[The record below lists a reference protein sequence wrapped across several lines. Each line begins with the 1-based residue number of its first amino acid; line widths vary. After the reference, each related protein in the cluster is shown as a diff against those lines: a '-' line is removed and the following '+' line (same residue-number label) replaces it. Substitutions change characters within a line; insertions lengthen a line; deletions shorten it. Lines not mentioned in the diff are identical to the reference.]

1 MITLDGMLMVGSTA
15 RKIGKTDLVCSLIKK
30 FSKHRNII
38 GIKVTTIDNQNLQ
51 AHGHEE
57 NDETCF
63 PPQKGFCITEEVKI
77 DNEKDTARLLAAG
90 ASRVFWLRVLKEHLM
105 EGAIALVDTIGQ
117 DTISI
122 CESNSLRQ
130 VIVPGLFLMLKSEN
144 PNTWKSSVQCVIEYV
159 DKVVV
164 SDGNN
169 FDLNLE
175 DIRLVHGK
183 WKIVK

>member
-1 MITLDGMLMVGSTA
+1 
-15 RKIGKTDLVCSLIKK
+15 
-30 FSKHRNII
+30 
-38 GIKVTTIDNQNLQ
+38 
-51 AHGHEE
+51 
-57 NDETCF
+57 
-63 PPQKGFCITEEVKI
+63 
-77 DNEKDTARLLAAG
+77 
-90 ASRVFWLRVLKEHLM
+90 
-105 EGAIALVDTIGQ
+105 
-117 DTISI
+117 
-122 CESNSLRQ
+122 